1 MTDGPWKYQ
10 SGKMRSIL
18 LVVMSD
24 KWTTKTS
31 LSYLRNEYRRS
42 DIILQRLFTQEL
54 VVNEHL
60 FDHKSISPV
69 NSESDH
75 LIALGVMVD
84 YKTHIISNILVGGW
98 ASIINNILK
107 DDVIVSI
114 DHSDRETTYRTGISK
129 KCSWELTLSSRSVWR
144 DRQLGMWMK
153 SSSVAWTSE
162 DWLIRQEC
170 LRSLVNGLIVPC
182 TIPTEKQR
190 VICSK

>member
-1 MTDGPWKYQ
+1 MTDRPWKYQ
-10 SGKMRSIL
+10 SGRMRSIF

-42 DIILQRLFTQEL
+42 DSILQRLFTQEL

-60 FDHKSISPV
+60 FDHKSILPV
-69 NSESDH
+69 NRESDH

-84 YKTHIISNILVGGW
+84 YKTHIMSNILVGGS

-114 DHSDRETTYRTGISK
+114 DHTDREST
-129 KCSWELTLSSRSVWR
+129 V
-144 DRQLGMWMK
+144 
-153 SSSVAWTSE
+153 SSSPNSICRWESYTGVQ
-162 DWLIRQEC
+162 RC
-170 LRSLVNGLIVPC
+170 SLLLG
-182 TIPTEKQR
+182 
-190 VICSK
+190 CSCE